1 MATYLKDKFRETD
14 KLYYLRSSYLI
25 DSVSKR
31 CNKYQSV
38 NFLVD
43 ESGSIGASAFRLALD
58 FLVAYIGRTYDD
70 PKLMSLHF
78 YDDEFDPYMDYGKTR
93 AQLLTAANTKFYR
106 SGGTLTGK
114 SINATIAKIE
124 AANF

>member
-1 MATYLKDKFRETD
+1 MANYLKDKFRETD

-43 ESGSIGASAFRLALD
+43 ESGSIGATGFRLALD
-58 FLVAYIGRTYDD
+58 FLV
-70 PKLMSLHF
+70 
-78 YDDEFDPYMDYGKTR
+78 
-93 AQLLTAANTKFYR
+93 
-106 SGGTLTGK
+106 
-114 SINATIAKIE
+114 
-124 AANF
+124 